1 MADDVPPRG
10 AVRPGGRTARV
21 RESVLRAAADTLVEK
36 GFDALDLAEI
46 ARVAEVGKTTIYRR
60 WGSPGVLAADL
71 LDDMA
76 AQSLPRSR
84 TGNVRD
90 DLRENARLVVR
101 TLTDPRQGR
110 LFKALI
116 AASLCDEQAAMALR
130 RFYAVRIDEWA
141 GCVADA
147 VERGELPPGTDPRR
161 VIAGVSAPL
170 YYALLNTGEPL
181 DEAAAER
188 AAETALAA
196 ARAGVWVG

>member
-1 MADDVPPRG
+1 MADVPARG

-36 GFDALDLAEI
+36 GFDELDLAEI
-46 ARVAEVGKTTIYRR
+46 ARVAEVGKTTVYRR
-60 WGSPGVLAADL
+60 WGSPGALAADL

-116 AASLCDEQAAMALR
+116 AASLCDEQAALALR
-130 RFYAVRIDEWA
+130 RFYAVRIDEWGRLRRGRRRTGRTALGDRSPA
-141 GCVADA
+141 GHHAA
-147 VERGELPPGTDPRR
+147 SPRR
-161 VIAGVSAPL
+161 C
-170 YYALLNTGEPL
+170 TT
-181 DEAAAER
+181 R
-188 AAETALAA
+188 C
-196 ARAGVWVG
+196 